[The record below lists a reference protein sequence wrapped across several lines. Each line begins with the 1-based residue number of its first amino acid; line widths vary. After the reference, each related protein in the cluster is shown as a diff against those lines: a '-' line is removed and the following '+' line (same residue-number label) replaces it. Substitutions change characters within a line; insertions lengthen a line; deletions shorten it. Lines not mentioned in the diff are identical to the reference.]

1 MSSTVGNAAMPLGIA
16 SVAARL
22 WPYAAAVTPNGTI
35 AVDRISGLHGTRVS
49 KGTERSMGRGGPAG

>member
-1 MSSTVGNAAMPLGIA
+1 MSSTVRYAAMPMGMA
-16 SVAARL
+16 GAAARL
-22 WPYAAAVTPNGTI
+22 WPCAAAVTPNGTI